1 MTQTTISSIDAKLEY
16 IVEIM
21 VRMAEYEEKSIKE
34 FRSDLGEIKESSK
47 RLDQKLDRVEAII
60 ENNAI
65 ESREE
70 SRLFNEKMDRFAAES
85 REESRL
91 FNEKMDRF
99 AAESREESRL
109 FNEKMDR
116 FAAES
121 REESRLFNEKM
132 DHLSEQVILVN
143 ETSKRQE
150 HHIDRLV
157 GIVETLVK
165 VEAVAKNAG

>member
-34 FRSDLGEIKESSK
+34 FRSDLGEIKESSE
-47 RLDQKLDRVEAII
+47 RLDQKLDRVEVII
-60 ENNAI
+60 ENTAI
-65 ESREE
+65 ENQEH
-70 SRLFNEKMDRFAAES
+70 SRLFNQKLDRLEVFIQANSEEN
-85 REESRL
+85 REHSRL
-91 FNEKMDRF
+91 FNQKMDRLE
-99 AAESREESRL
+99 ASIQANSEENREHSRL
-109 FNEKMDR
+109 FNQKMDR
-116 FAAES
+116 
-121 REESRLFNEKM
+121 
-132 DHLSEQVILVN
+132 LSEQVILGN

>member
-70 SRLFNEKMDRFAAES
+70 SRLFNEKMD
-85 REESRL
+85 
-91 FNEKMDRF
+91 
-99 AAESREESRL
+99 
-109 FNEKMDR
+109 
-116 FAAES
+116 
-121 REESRLFNEKM
+121 
-132 DHLSEQVILVN
+132 HLSEQVILVN